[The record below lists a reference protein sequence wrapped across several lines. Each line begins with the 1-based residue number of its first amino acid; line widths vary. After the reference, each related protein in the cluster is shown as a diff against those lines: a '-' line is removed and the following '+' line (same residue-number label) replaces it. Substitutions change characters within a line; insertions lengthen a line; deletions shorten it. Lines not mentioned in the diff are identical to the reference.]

1 MQAAAE
7 ERWPVLM
14 AIFCFD
20 VATYTIR
27 VGARAFEEGLAAVPG
42 ILMSIAPQLCNMM
55 VLYTAIYWINRR
67 SRHTMGKIWTA
78 CQVRSGTFLAEMH
91 TDSHLV

>member
-1 MQAAAE
+1 MQTAAE

-27 VGARAFEEGLAAVPG
+27 VGARACAEGLTAVPG
-42 ILMSIAPQLCNMM
+42 ILLSIAPQLLNMI
-55 VLYTAIYWINRR
+55 VLYTAIHWINRR
-67 SRHTMGKIWTA
+67 SRRTMGKIWAA
-78 CQVRSGTFLAEMH
+78 CQVGDAGGAAAVCRGYA
-91 TDSHLV
+91 